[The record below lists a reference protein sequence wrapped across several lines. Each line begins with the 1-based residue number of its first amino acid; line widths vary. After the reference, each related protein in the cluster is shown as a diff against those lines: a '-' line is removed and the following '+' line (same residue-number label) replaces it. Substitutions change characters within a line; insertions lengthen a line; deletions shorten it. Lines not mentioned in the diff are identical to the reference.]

1 MKLKKIFLL
10 YILFI
15 SIFSLGQVGINTSNV
30 NSNSILHISEK
41 NDLNDVTNKGIMI
54 PRLTESERDKLTYN
68 LGTTDIRLTA
78 VDNSLLIFNTT
89 ENCFNFW
96 KSSESEWKSL
106 CGSLGKAIFTI
117 DCSNITVN
125 GKYSNNVELTN
136 SNNLRLIVNV
146 TKPGS
151 YDIIATTNNSNGYTF
166 QASGTFL
173 EAGTFSIN
181 LIGTGTPINP
191 TPIGDPGDLI
201 SIYNSDNELLCNSL
215 NIFINDSTIQPTFS
229 VNCQSIV
236 VNGLYTINDNL
247 TAANTISIN
256 ITSNSSAAGAAF
268 EITTEEIN
276 GYSFRANGI
285 LNGGVQTI
293 NLIGQGK
300 PVSNG
305 INNFTL
311 LTNSTLGS
319 SSCIFPVKVAARKI
333 KIVGLANTDYSYN
346 IARSDNFLNKVLKN
360 DNYFAN
366 NQQSTFPVNGF
377 DFLEIGGGNLSST
390 SINNINAFNPDIIFI
405 QYNYYSSNESDRIFL
420 KSLLDKGVVVI
431 YCSDGDSA
439 TSSRNIAAKDMINLA
454 LDTDVTVTSTVDSD
468 LMQILDTGTTI
479 TSGPFMNL
487 TGLSMGRD
495 AGNNFGVSII
505 DFPFDKAKAIAYQD
519 ASQNSLRGFVSTI
532 NGFVFFG
539 DGAPFAANEGTQA
552 YNWPAKFKTTNS
564 ITTAI
569 VNTYGTVP
577 SYNSF
582 LFLNLMAWAINYSQA
597 NKL

>member
-1 MKLKKIFLL
+1 MILKKIFLL
-10 YILFI
+10 CILFI
-15 SIFSLGQVGINTSNV
+15 SFFSLGQVGVNTSNI
-30 NSNSILHISEK
+30 NSNSIFHISEK
-41 NDLNDVTNKGIMI
+41 DDLNNIMNKGIMI
-54 PRLTESERDKLTYN
+54 PRLSESERDKLTYD

-78 VDNSLLIFNTT
+78 ADNSLLIFNTT
-89 ENCFNFW
+89 ENCFNYW

-151 YDIIATTNNSNGYTF
+151 YDIIATTNNNNGYTF

-173 EAGTFSIN
+173 ESGTFSIN

-191 TPIGDPGDLI
+191 TPSGNLGDPIL
-201 SIYNSDNELLCNSL
+201 IYNTDNELICNSL

-247 TAANTISIN
+247 TVANTISIN
-256 ITSNSSAAGAAF
+256 ITSNPSASGAAF
-268 EITTEEIN
+268 EINTEEIN
-276 GYSFRANGI
+276 GYSFSASGI
-285 LNGGVQTI
+285 LNGGAQTI

-300 PVSNG
+300 PISNG
-305 INNFTL
+305 TNNFTL

-319 SSCIFPVKVAARKI
+319 SSCVFPVKVAARKI
-333 KIVGLANTDYSYN
+333 KIVGLANNDYSYN
-346 IARSDNFLNKVLKN
+346 IARTDNFLNKVLRN
-360 DNYFAN
+360 NNYFAN

-377 DFLEIGGGNLSST
+377 EFLEIGGGNLSAT
-390 SINNINAFNPDIIFI
+390 SINSINTFNPDIIFI
-405 QYNYYSSNESDRIFL
+405 QYNYYSSVESDRIYL
-420 KSLLDKGVVVI
+420 KSLLDKGIVII

-439 TSSRNIAAKDMINLA
+439 TADRNIAAKNMINLA
-454 LDTDVTVTSTVDSD
+454 LNTDVTVTSTVNSD

-479 TSGPFMNL
+479 TSGPFMSL
-487 TGLSMGRD
+487 AGLSMGRD
-495 AGNNFGVSII
+495 AGNNFGVSIV

-519 ASQNSLRGFVSTI
+519 TSQNSLRGFVSTI
-532 NGFVFFG
+532 NGFAFFG
-539 DGAPFAANEGTQA
+539 DGAPFAANQGTEA
-552 YNWPAKFKTTNS
+552 YNWPAKFKTTNGV
-564 ITTAI
+564 TTAI
-569 VNTYGTVP
+569 VNTYGTIP